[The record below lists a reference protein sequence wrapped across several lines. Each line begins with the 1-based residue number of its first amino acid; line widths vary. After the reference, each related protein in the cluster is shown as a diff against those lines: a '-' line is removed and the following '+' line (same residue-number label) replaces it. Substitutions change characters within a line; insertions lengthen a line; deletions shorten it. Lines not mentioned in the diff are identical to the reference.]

1 MKSHKKKTSR
11 KASTG
16 KKKIHID
23 QSLEQFMPGVSRMG
37 GLAPSHWECGIV
49 PGAFGS
55 SNRQEDLSD

>member
-37 GLAPSHWECGIV
+37 GLAPSHWECGM